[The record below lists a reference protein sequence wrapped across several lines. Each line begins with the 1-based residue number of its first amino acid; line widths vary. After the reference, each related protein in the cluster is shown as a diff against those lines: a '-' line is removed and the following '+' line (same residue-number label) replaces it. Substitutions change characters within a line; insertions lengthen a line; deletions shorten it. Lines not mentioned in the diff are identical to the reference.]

1 MSSVGSNLSYT
12 DLNAMQ
18 QLKSGKQANDP
29 GTLRRVA
36 QQFESLFLNVMVKS
50 MRDANEVF
58 AEGNPLNSSQTRF
71 YQDMHDNQLTM
82 HLAESQGIGLADVM
96 VRQLNKDKGDKAP
109 AAGPAAPAV
118 DQSAMLARRRLA
130 MVSRNPA
137 LLGEAPVADSKSAGN
152 TPQPLIDGLPSKNE
166 KFTAMGSAPA
176 SADWQPLRARLAAE
190 RLLPGSS
197 SRVDNANAPQ
207 RFSSP
212 QEFAANMLPMAERA
226 AERLG
231 IDPHWLVAQ
240 AALET
245 GWGKSIIK
253 GPQGS
258 SHNLFGIKAH
268 GGWQGESAS
277 VMTHEY
283 RDGVK
288 GAERASFRSYES
300 FEQSFDDYVDF
311 LQNNGRYRKA
321 LQVSGDPSAFFRE
334 LQAAGYATDP
344 QYARKVNQ
352 IARQLLGDQRLAQQT
367 AASGAEG
374 RV

>member
-1 MSSVGSNLSYT
+1 MNSVGSNLSYT

-36 QQFESLFLNVMVKS
+36 QQFESLFLNMMVKS

-58 AEGNPLNSSQTRF
+58 AEGNPLNSNQTRF

-82 HLAESQGIGLADVM
+82 HLAERQGIGLADVL
-96 VRQLNKDKGDKAP
+96 VRQLSKDKGNSGEVSGQ
-109 AAGPAAPAV
+109 AATAV
-118 DQSAMLARRRLA
+118 DQSALLARRRLA
-130 MVSRNPA
+130 IVSRNPA
-137 LLGEAPVADSKSAGN
+137 LLGEAPAADSKPADNG
-152 TPQPLIDGLPSKNE
+152 TQPLIDGLPVRRDQSV
-166 KFTAMGSAPA
+166 SAPA
-176 SADWQPLRARLAAE
+176 SADWQPLRARMAAE

-197 SRVDNANAPQ
+197 SRIDNSNPPQ
-207 RFSSP
+207 RFNSP
-212 QEFAANMLPMAERA
+212 EEFASTMLPMAERA

-245 GWGKSIIK
+245 GWGKSIIS

-268 GGWQGESAS
+268 GGWQGDSAS

-283 RDGVK
+283 RNGIK
-288 GAERASFRSYES
+288 GAERASFRSYAS
-300 FEQSFDDYVDF
+300 YEQSFNDYVDF

-321 LQVSGDPSAFFRE
+321 LQTTADPAAFFRE

-352 IARQLLGDQRLAQQT
+352 IARQLASDTRLAQQ
-367 AASGAEG
+367 SGADGAQG